1 MITVYDADSN
11 GGYSFAPNE
20 YKWYKND
27 SLLINETASYLY
39 LGDDVVFKD
48 GDCYYIEVRRIDDGV
63 VTRSCEICPGN
74 METSVED
81 VYDSDWLLQ
90 TTVVN
95 KGASILL
102 DGVDSGI
109 VSIYSVT
116 GVLIGSEVV
125 DVYNSQIVAPSK
137 TGFYIVQIKT
147 EDRNYIYKIWVR

>member
-1 MITVYDADSN
+1 M
-11 GGYSFAPNE
+11 G
-20 YKWYKND
+20 
-27 SLLINETASYLY
+27 
-39 LGDDVVFKD
+39 
-48 GDCYYIEVRRIDDGV
+48 
-63 VTRSCEICPGN
+63 
-74 METSVED
+74 TSVED

-147 EDRNYIYKIWVR
+147 EDRYYVYKIWVR